1 MTLPRE
7 RWINFMGW
15 RFNVEEQTKY
25 RQTAAEIG
33 ALVDEK
39 QAAYG
44 DSFGKAGDFL
54 RLLYPDG
61 IKPEQYDDLLTV
73 VRVFDKLMRVA
84 TDKDALG
91 ENPYS
96 DIVGYGLLGYCMSE
110 ERKDQK

>member
-1 MTLPRE
+1 MDYE
-7 RWINFMGW
+7 KIAS
-15 RFNVEEQTKY
+15 K
-25 RQTAAEIG
+25 IG
-33 ALVDEK
+33 RLVQDK
-39 QAAYG
+39 QKHYG

-61 IKPEQYDDLLTV
+61 IKPEQEDDLLTV
-73 VRVFDKLMRVA
+73 VRVFDKLMRIA